1 MQFQITQGASCRVL
15 LPMFLCAAGFLG
27 QGVARAQAGNQPAA
41 SVPLTLAQAIDLA
54 LKQNRSLQL
63 AHLAVTDSEHKKEIA
78 RSAYFPR
85 VKNESSFLHI
95 TELAGVEIPAGAF
108 GVSTATGAIPAK
120 NLFIGQGSETA
131 YTSGTGLAQPLTQM
145 FKIHESNRT
154 ATADINTAKIQVNQ
168 AENEIALKVRQLYY
182 GLLVG
187 QLRLKAATAEVTASE
202 LKVQESA
209 DAVAQGRALEVA
221 DLESRAGLLEA
232 RQATLTQKLQIH
244 DLALALDDLL
254 GLPLSSQPQLD
265 EGTSAASLA
274 IPSREECL
282 RIAQD
287 RSPEIRSAQQAVIKA
302 KAGLAAAKD
311 AYIPDVTGLARYSY
325 QSGVPLLVHNF
336 GTFGFSLSYDVFDGG
351 RRNAE
356 IKDSRT
362 LLSEAELSLAK
373 IKDELTVQVETAYD
387 KVEQFESMVGVADEA
402 LGVREEAARLAD
414 RQFEQNI
421 VLASAREETHAKAA
435 FAKATFLEATLGLSM
450 AQAELKRTIGQIP
463 Q

>member
-27 QGVARAQAGNQPAA
+27 QGVARAQVGNQPAA

-108 GVSTATGAIPAK
+108 GVPTATGPIPAK
-120 NLFIGQGSETA
+120 SLFIGQGSETA

-145 FKIHESNRT
+145 FKIHESNRA

-187 QLRLKAATAEVTASE
+187 QLKLKAVTAEVTASE

-221 DLESRAGLLEA
+221 ALESRAALLEA

-265 EGTSAASLA
+265 EGTSAAPLA
-274 IPSREECL
+274 ISSREECL

-387 KVEQFESMVGVADEA
+387 KVEQFESMVGVTEES

-414 RQFEQNI
+414 RQFEQNAA
-421 VLASAREETHAKAA
+421 LASAREEAHAKAA
-435 FAKATFLEATLGLSM
+435 SAKAAFLEATLGLSM